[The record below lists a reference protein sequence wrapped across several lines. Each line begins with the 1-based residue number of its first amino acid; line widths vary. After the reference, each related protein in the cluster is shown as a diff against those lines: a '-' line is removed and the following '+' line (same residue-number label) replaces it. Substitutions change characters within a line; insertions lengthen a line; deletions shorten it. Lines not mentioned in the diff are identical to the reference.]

1 MCLQVHVNQHQDF
14 VCGGEV
20 QSLEISRAEVLA
32 YDLRRETYVH
42 ERPQPR
48 GGDVISSTPIHAPR
62 ALPAQECPL
71 PDLRRQTFIPES
83 SQKLFGPEADM
94 GAMLPPPDP
103 RRQTYLPE
111 KKGSASNL
119 LQLPTVLPHNGR
131 TMKRSP
137 GKSKLASVD
146 EATVSA
152 AESWTPQK
160 PWERVEQ
167 QVQRKTW
174 ENGKQLEPAVATPD
188 ISGVESLQ
196 LEVGELS
203 LEEVQ
208 DLSLSPKKATLTDKK
223 GKKEPELSA
232 VLAKMMSASM
242 SEPLNLSLK
251 DSERILDTPT
261 PTLDLSKAENEI
273 RDSSNLPSTPARY
286 MPRVSDISQATDV
299 ASPLPNLGIKS
310 PALALPSLPLR
321 DMRLQQLMQDEDETR
336 GALDLSTG
344 SVLADCSMAV
354 HLTTPAKGREEEV
367 DQELAEVEEQAA
379 SWDEEELEQLAM
391 ARATSAADDYLGP
404 ALLEVEQS
412 EWRLVEEQEICTT
425 EVVEEVVEYE
435 YQIVDGQRRLVG
447 ERKVGGSVSSQQ
459 EVFFGRSE
467 C

>member
-1 MCLQVHVNQHQDF
+1 MNELKPVNQDF

-20 QSLEISRAEVLA
+20 HSLEIARTEMLA

-48 GGDVISSTPIHAPR
+48 GDDIISSTPIHAPR
-62 ALPAQECPL
+62 AFPAQECPP
-71 PDLRRQTFIPES
+71 PDLRRETYIPES
-83 SQKLFGPEADM
+83 SKKLFGVEAEM

-103 RRQTYLPE
+103 RRQTYVPE
-111 KKGSASNL
+111 KRGLASNL
-119 LQLPTVLPHNGR
+119 LQLPTVLPHHGR

-137 GKSKLASVD
+137 GKTSLASVD
-146 EATVSA
+146 ESPALTA
-152 AESWTPQK
+152 QSWTPQK
-160 PWERVEQ
+160 PWEQVE
-167 QVQRKTW
+167 RRTW
-174 ENGKQLEPAVATPD
+174 ETGKQLEPAVATPD

-203 LEEVQ
+203 LEVAE
-208 DLSLSPKKATLTDKK
+208 DLSLSPKKAVIQDKK

-232 VLAKMMSASM
+232 VLAKLMSASI

-251 DSERILDTPT
+251 DNERILDTPT
-261 PTLDLSKAENEI
+261 PTLDLSKVDGEEAVK
-273 RDSSNLPSTPARY
+273 DVSTPARY

-299 ASPLPNLGIKS
+299 ASPLPNFGIGS
-310 PALALPSLPLR
+310 PALPTLSLPLK
-321 DMRLQQLMQDEDETR
+321 DMRLQRLMQDEEETR

-354 HLTTPAKGREEEV
+354 HLTTPAKGREDDV
-367 DQELAEVEEQAA
+367 DQELADVEEHAA
-379 SWDEEELEQLAM
+379 SWEEEELEQLAM
-391 ARATSAADDYLGP
+391 ARATSAAADRSDDLGP

-412 EWRLVEEQEICTT
+412 EWRLVQEQEIFTT

-447 ERKVGGSVSSQQ
+447 ERKVGGSVSCQQ
-459 EVFFGRSE
+459 EV
-467 C
+467 